1 MIIREYIPSDCES
14 MARLFYDT
22 VHTINAEH
30 YTKEQLDAWATG
42 NIDMKVWNC
51 SFLEHDTLVA
61 EIEDVIVGFSDMDKN
76 GYLDKLYIHKD
87 YQRKGI
93 AAALI
98 NKLEQRA
105 GKAGVS
111 SFETYASITARPFFE
126 KQGYMV
132 VAENKAIRCGI
143 ELINY
148 KMVKH

>member
-1 MIIREYIPSDCES
+1 MIIREYMPSDCES
-14 MARLFYDT
+14 MTRLFYDT

-76 GYLDKLYIHKD
+76 GYLDRLYVHKD

-105 GKAGVS
+105 GKAGVF

-132 VAENKAIRCGI
+132 VAENKVMRNGV

-148 KMVKH
+148 KMVKN